1 MALLLFLG
9 TVVGIAMHVLPN
21 GGASDEFFPVVMF
34 WSSWNLI
41 VLAIVLMMCIEVPR
55 RRSEHRFDANEL
67 VGVTAPGVRAAGLAK
82 DFSLHGA
89 RIALP
94 ANMRAEAGQRAT
106 IRVRGVGRIPATV
119 IGQSGGALRVL
130 FDWQD
135 DAMRDRMI
143 VKLFASGAHEVGL
156 RQASVAQ
163 ILLATWR
170 RAFGATWLESYEA
183 RPALAAPSVA
193 GQAPQ
198 ASPETP
204 RQAAAG

>member
-1 MALLLFLG
+1 
-9 TVVGIAMHVLPN
+9 
-21 GGASDEFFPVVMF
+21 SDGFFPVVMF
-34 WSSWNLI
+34 WSTWNLI

-67 VGVTAPGVRAAGLAK
+67 VGVMAPGLRAAGLAK

-94 ANMRAEAGQRAT
+94 AGMRATTEERVT
-106 IRVRGVGRIPATV
+106 IRIRGVGRIPATV
-119 IGQSGGALRVL
+119 IGQSGDMLRVL

-170 RAFGATWLESYEA
+170 RAFGATWLEGYEA
-183 RPALAAPSVA
+183 RAAAAP
-193 GQAPQ
+193 P
-198 ASPETP
+198 
-204 RQAAAG
+204 